1 VQFDSEFWD
10 YLPEIIGSFI
20 IFLIGAIV
28 YLLVISSI
36 VYLIVIGFC
45 TVTGIEISR
54 ETTNFL
60 LLGIFGFSTYRLNK
74 VLRNV

>member
-1 VQFDSEFWD
+1 VRFDDDFWD

-20 IFLIGAIV
+20 ILLIGVIV
-28 YLLVISSI
+28 YLLVVSSI
-36 VYLIVIGFC
+36 TYLIIIGFC
-45 TVTGIEISR
+45 TVTGIELSK